1 MSLVGALVVRDD
13 RNVKTQLAVYWNVIP
28 QSGSDDKRLSHILRM
43 RDAFN
48 KSKKQIKSQT
58 TDPLTVYQL
67 L

>member
-1 MSLVGALVVRDD
+1 MSLVGVLVVKDD
-13 RNVKTQLAVYWNVIP
+13 KNVKTQLAVYANVIP
-28 QSGSDDKRLSHILRM
+28 QSGADDKRLSHIVRI

-58 TDPLTVYQL
+58 TNLLTVYQL